1 MAIMKKDKDME
12 RGDVDFQYAENVFAV
27 KWFDNRGVTLVSTCQ
42 LGCNRVS
49 SVLRRVK
56 AVTCPEVIKD
66 YNSGMGGVDLLDQK
80 TAAYKLDRKSSGGR
94 YYLCL
99 FFDLMDM
106 SVVNSH
112 LVYKG
117 LNPLKTLDNIS
128 VTIVLFLVFF

>member
-1 MAIMKKDKDME
+1 MKE
-12 RGDVDFQYAENVFAV
+12 EYIV
-27 KWFDNRGVTLVSTCQ
+27 LVQSEVIAKTW
-42 LGCNRVS
+42 
-49 SVLRRVK
+49 
-56 AVTCPEVIKD
+56 PEVIKD

-99 FFDLMDM
+99 FFDQMDM

-128 VTIVLFLVFF
+128 VTIVLFLVFFFSIFTIGLYPNIFSILT